1 MVDVELAPHYT
12 THDESTSF
20 EYHCLKGA
28 DTQASLKTEVEDV
41 CEILKANTEFQSG
54 LLEMS
59 TEAPVE
65 L

>member
-28 DTQASLKTEVEDV
+28 DT
-41 CEILKANTEFQSG
+41 
-54 LLEMS
+54 
-59 TEAPVE
+59 
-65 L
+65 